1 MGLTSLGLK
10 KKEQSKKMCE
20 KEVKIQKRREG
31 EKAFQERKLQISPPK
46 FKTHYQQLHL
56 KCEAKSA
63 VSINPDSAEEK
74 ILSGR
79 RLNGWNRAVIS
90 VISKKNVLKAKHLWE
105 IKIMTYPK
113 KQNVYNHKQ
122 PG

>member
-56 KCEAKSA
+56 KCEAKSP

-90 VISKKNVLKAKHLWE
+90 VISKKKCFESKTPLGNK
-105 IKIMTYPK
+105 
-113 KQNVYNHKQ
+113 NHDI
-122 PG
+122 P